1 MSAAAPP
8 ARLRP
13 LANPFATIGEWVLAQ
28 LHSLGEWA
36 GLWSAT
42 SLLLLRGRLSF
53 RAVSKQ
59 IDLVGLGS
67 LPLAAVTVTF
77 SSMVLALYTT
87 SQFIEFGFT
96 DYIGKLIGAG
106 VVRELGPV
114 LTAIVVAS
122 RQGSAFAAELATM
135 KVTEQIDAL
144 RSLATDPVE
153 HLVVPR
159 YAATLVAMPLLTI
172 LAGLAGIIGGYL
184 VAGAQ
189 GVPQEVYWGS
199 VQRGVELNEYV
210 SGLAKALV
218 FGAVIAIV
226 SCHQGLKAGHGAE
239 AVGRSTTASVVLC
252 VVLVHVAD
260 FAMALVF
267 E

>member
-1 MSAAAPP
+1 
-8 ARLRP
+8 
-13 LANPFATIGEWVLAQ
+13 
-28 LHSLGEWA
+28 
-36 GLWSAT
+36 
-42 SLLLLRGRLSF
+42 
-53 RAVSKQ
+53 
-59 IDLVGLGS
+59 
-67 LPLAAVTVTF
+67 
-77 SSMVLALYTT
+77 MVLALYTT